1 MKKVKKVKKNVVK
14 KYISHQDNVDCL
26 FEERKSMHTMQTI
39 RSFNPNQGVCVC
51 AREGEG
57 VILPPCWFSLKNSE
71 TVKAETLVFCSI

>member
-26 FEERKSMHTMQTI
+26 LEERKSMHTMQTI

-51 AREGEG
+51 VCEGEG
-57 VILPPCWFSLKNSE
+57 EGNFTPL
-71 TVKAETLVFCSI
+71 LVFP